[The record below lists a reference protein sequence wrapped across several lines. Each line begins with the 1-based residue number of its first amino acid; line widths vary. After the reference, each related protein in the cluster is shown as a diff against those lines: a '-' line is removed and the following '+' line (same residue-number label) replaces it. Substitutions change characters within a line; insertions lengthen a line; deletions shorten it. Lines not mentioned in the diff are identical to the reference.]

1 MRTPLRQRIAA
12 IAQAVAPTV
21 KKTVPRTKSIT
32 SPRRVSR
39 AASAVCHAIHRKA
52 PDKDGLGDVQEKD
65 APDRIEFTREYLH
78 HVYVV
83 YVLPRKLN
91 DRRPPSTLEMK
102 QQEFSIL
109 PLIQLYPARIS
120 L

>member
-1 MRTPLRQRIAA
+1 
-12 IAQAVAPTV
+12 
-21 KKTVPRTKSIT
+21 
-32 SPRRVSR
+32 
-39 AASAVCHAIHRKA
+39 VCHAIHRKA

-120 L
+120 LT